1 MTIFVFIEEIFPS
14 KFFSSKF
21 DSFQPGRFVWKMFFF
36 WKFLRNLG
44 IFCRLTFE
52 IKFQKQFLIYDS
64 CLIDDWSLSGVNL
77 ASRDGEERVSDW
89 HLGWYLLVTNF

>member
-1 MTIFVFIEEIFPS
+1 M
-14 KFFSSKF
+14 
-21 DSFQPGRFVWKMFFF
+21 
-36 WKFLRNLG
+36 RNLG

-77 ASRDGEERVSDW
+77 ASRDGEERVSD
-89 HLGWYLLVTNF
+89 